1 MPADAPHTPARTRQT
16 HAEAGHAATASST
29 AGQHLPRAW
38 PSVAAWRAAD
48 PRRRASREV
57 WLGSEWY
64 TTRSRPP
71 WRAMWLAATGEF
83 VVVQLTGASDD
94 QHGPVELLAVVP
106 ELATLEVGLRAW
118 PQITGWAGS
127 LPWLRRRVAEL

>member
-1 MPADAPHTPARTRQT
+1 MLRGMAANMPHTP
-16 HAEAGHAATASST
+16 
-29 AGQHLPRAW
+29 GQPSQW

-48 PRRRASREV
+48 PRRAASREV

-71 WRAMWLAATGEF
+71 WRAMWLAATGEL
-83 VVVQLTGASDD
+83 VIVQLTGASDD

-106 ELATLEVGLRAW
+106 ELATIEVGLRAW